1 MANVWTSPSTCPW
14 CISYVTVIT
23 RDIKSTCSVSSLV
36 QNWTGCLHPLL
47 KKRNVV
53 RCKTMV
59 QKSARWNGV
68 QYLVGVCQN
77 EVKPHV
83 PTLKEGNQ
91 IIEAYGKYRFYF
103 FWEGPHTRIHCTH
116 KIMNLSKRSLKRSA
130 GSSPCR
136 TYNINMLHVECT
148 YQC

>member
-14 CISYVTVIT
+14 CSSYVTVIT
-23 RDIKSTCSVSSLV
+23 RDIMSTLTCSVSSLV
-36 QNWTGCLHPLL
+36 QNWIGCLHPLL

-77 EVKPHV
+77 EEKPHV

-91 IIEAYGKYRFYF
+91 IIQAYGKYRFDF
-103 FWEGPHTRIHCTH
+103 FWEGPHTRIRTKLWIYQRGHSRGQ
-116 KIMNLSKRSLKRSA
+116 LRSA

-136 TYNINMLHVECT
+136 TYNNIISTCYM
-148 YQC
+148 